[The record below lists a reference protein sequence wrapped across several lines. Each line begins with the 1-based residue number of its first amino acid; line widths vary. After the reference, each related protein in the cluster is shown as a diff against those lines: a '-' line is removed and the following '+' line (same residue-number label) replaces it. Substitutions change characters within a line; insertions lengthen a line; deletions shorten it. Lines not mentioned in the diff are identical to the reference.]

1 MRTKIVRWGNSLG
14 LRIPKSFA
22 EGLGVSDG
30 TPVELSQE
38 EGRLVIRAA
47 RPKPLSLDDL
57 LEGVKKSNLHDEVE
71 TGGPVGGEVW

>member
-22 EGLGVSDG
+22 EELGVSDE
-30 TPVELSQE
+30 TPVDLSLE

-47 RPKPLSLDDL
+47 KPKPVPLGDL
-57 LEGVKKSNLHDEVE
+57 LTGVKKSNLHGETD

>member
-22 EGLGVSDG
+22 EEMGVSDE
-30 TPVELSQE
+30 TPVDLSLE

-47 RPKPLSLDDL
+47 KPKILVLDDL
-57 LEGVKKSNLHDEVE
+57 LADVKKSNLHGETD

>member
-22 EGLGVSDG
+22 EELSVSDG
-30 TPVELSQE
+30 TPVELSLE

-47 RPKPLSLDDL
+47 KPKTLVLDDL
-57 LEGVKKSNLHDEVE
+57 LAEVKKSNLHGETD
-71 TGGPVGGEVW
+71 TGGSVGGEVW

>member
-22 EGLGVSDG
+22 EEIRVSEG
-30 TPVELSQE
+30 TAVDLSLE

-47 RPKPLSLDDL
+47 QPKPLALDDL
-57 LEGVKKSNLHDEVE
+57 LAGVKKSNLHGETD